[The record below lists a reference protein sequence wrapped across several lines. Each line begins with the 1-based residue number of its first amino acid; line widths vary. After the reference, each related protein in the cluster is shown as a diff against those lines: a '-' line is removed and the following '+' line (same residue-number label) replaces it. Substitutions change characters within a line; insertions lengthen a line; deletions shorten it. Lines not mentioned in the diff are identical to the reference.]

1 MKKIITIIS
10 VGILLVATTASA
22 VEDWTM
28 LGSIKAKASVDRQV
42 TLPVGQLT
50 LEVFPSKDTSKITCQ
65 FIHYGTVVI
74 EQKDTNHCKISPLLL
89 DTVSINVKII
99 NLVNKD
105 IDYKIWIHGGN

>member
-99 NLVNKD
+99 NLDNKD